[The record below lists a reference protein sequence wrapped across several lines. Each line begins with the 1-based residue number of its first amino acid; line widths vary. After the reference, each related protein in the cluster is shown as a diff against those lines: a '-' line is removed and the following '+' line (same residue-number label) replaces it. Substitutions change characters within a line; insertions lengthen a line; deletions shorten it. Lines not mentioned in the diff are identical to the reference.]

1 MSAAAAVVV
10 DQIAADLTALAPT
23 RPGLQ
28 LALHR
33 LRRAI
38 GVGPRQ
44 PIDPE
49 FRLLAMGWDSHVL
62 RDDAKHIG
70 HAVDRLVE
78 RWLAEAPAT
87 VMARVAQWGAE
98 AALAGTDLEPVGST
112 AMHRYGERVG
122 DLDDAVQAAL
132 DAGVRS
138 EIGPLVRKALTRP
151 TGEPAWL
158 PQLFAGP
165 QRWLGLSVALDPGV
179 DAQVARA
186 RGNRAAPR

>member
-1 MSAAAAVVV
+1 
-10 DQIAADLTALAPT
+10 
-23 RPGLQ
+23 
-28 LALHR
+28 
-33 LRRAI
+33 
-38 GVGPRQ
+38 
-44 PIDPE
+44 
-49 FRLLAMGWDSHVL
+49 MGWDFPVL
-62 RDDAKHIG
+62 RDNAKHIG

-122 DLDDAVQAAL
+122 DLDAAVQAAL

-138 EIGPLVRKALTRP
+138 EIGPLVRKALTRA

-158 PQLFAGP
+158 PQLFAEP

-179 DAQVARA
+179 NAQVAE
-186 RGNRAAPR
+186 RAATELRPDEARLAEVSALDTATTPEAAGSS